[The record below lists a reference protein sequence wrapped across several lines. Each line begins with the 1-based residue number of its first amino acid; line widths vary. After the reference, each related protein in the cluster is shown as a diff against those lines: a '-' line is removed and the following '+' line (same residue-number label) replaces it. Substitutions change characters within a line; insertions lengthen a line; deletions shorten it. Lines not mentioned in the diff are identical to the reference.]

1 MASPQGLTFRRL
13 FFVSVVPTK
22 VKNKEL
28 VAKRREQIVL
38 AAIKLFSRKGF
49 HQTNLRELA
58 EESGISHGNIYDYI
72 GSKQDIFFLIHEF
85 IDNIAIEENNR
96 STENVDD
103 PLEKLRRMVKAEFK
117 LMHEWSDA
125 VLLLYQET
133 HILDAPLMKALLKRE
148 RVRVFKIEEV
158 LKEGINK
165 GQLRTF
171 NTRVAANLIKSMVD
185 TWVVKRWDLRGY
197 IDRMEMEKAILDVAF
212 NGLLAGKA
220 PGQGGLWENGD
231 LRGKSVLILS
241 GESLLAKAISF
252 SLLTRG
258 VRLAIQTSGGL
269 GESREYPIPEPE
281 RWEEVKIY
289 SSKKY
294 GQLTAKL
301 FNEIVDDFGHIDII
315 IHDLGITTKETASI
329 KRESSADELQNKFSC
344 AQDLAISIEKE
355 MRKARS
361 GRLLYLAPW
370 AWDKFVDPLRYETVK
385 AGAEALTKGMAQ
397 EMSGVSVNVNCII
410 PGFIGGVR
418 PLGIEKKMSSRATEE
433 IPMGYLGEISDVL
446 DAVWFLISDKSKY
459 LTGQV
464 LRVSGGM
471 A

>member
-1 MASPQGLTFRRL
+1 M
-13 FFVSVVPTK
+13 SVIPTK

-49 HQTNLRELA
+49 HETNLRELA
-58 EESGISHGNIYDYI
+58 EESGISHGNIYDYV

-85 IDNIAIEENNR
+85 IDDIAIEENNR

-133 HILDAPLMKALLKRE
+133 HILDPPLMKALLKRE
-148 RVRVFKIEEV
+148 RARVFKIEEV
-158 LKEGINK
+158 LKESINK
-165 GQLRTF
+165 GQLRKF
-171 NTRVAANLIKSMVD
+171 NTRVAANLIKSMID
-185 TWVVKRWDLRGY
+185 TWVVKRWDLRGHV
-197 IDRMEMEKAILDVAF
+197 DRMEMEKAILDVAF
-212 NGLLAGKA
+212 NGLLEGKA
-220 PGQGGLWENGD
+220 PAQGGPWENED

-258 VRLAIQTSGGL
+258 VKLAIQTSDGL

-281 RWEEVKIY
+281 RWQEARIY

-315 IHDLGITTKETASI
+315 IHDLGIDTKEIASI
-329 KRESSADELQNKFSC
+329 KRESSTDGLQNKLSC
-344 AQDLAISIEKE
+344 AQDLASSIDTE

-370 AWDKFVDPLRYETVK
+370 AWDKFVDPLRYEMVK
-385 AGAEALTKGMAQ
+385 AGAEALTRGMAQ

-418 PLGIEKKMSSRATEE
+418 PLSVEKKMSSRSTEE

-446 DAVWFLISDKSKY
+446 EAVWFLISDKSKY
-459 LTGQV
+459 ITGQV
-464 LRVSGGM
+464 LKVSGGM
-471 A
+471 T